1 MNADSVISGWKPSD
15 QAPIDLDCESAC
27 RVLPSTVLHLQSP
40 FIILLSPK
48 TDILPSHR
56 GRWLSRLRK
65 KEGYLVQKNTAEA
78 YSDYVIH

>member
-27 RVLPSTVLHLQSP
+27 RLLPSTVLHLQSP

-48 TDILPSHR
+48 TDILPSQR

-65 KEGYLVQKNTAEA
+65 KKALWYKKIQPKPIQTTS
-78 YSDYVIH
+78 YT